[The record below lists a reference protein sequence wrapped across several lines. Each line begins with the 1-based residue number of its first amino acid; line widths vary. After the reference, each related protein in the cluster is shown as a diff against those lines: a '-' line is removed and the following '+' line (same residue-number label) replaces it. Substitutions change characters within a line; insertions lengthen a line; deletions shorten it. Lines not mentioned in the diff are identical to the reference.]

1 MNVINLRAFARFQDV
16 DISQA
21 VKYISHDTFPEQD
34 ETKLHKILKVRFK
47 SEEDNEIYERFIQDT
62 AFKKYYSNPLCPW
75 FLILR
80 CDKVYPYTLIM
91 ISTKGEVLVGVSQI
105 LDTIM
110 NPPGFDIS
118 TVTKPSIFEDYEILQ
133 FPNAMA
139 DIEYFDSVIDNHVF
153 CYPIQSML
161 LGLTG
166 KTEYHKDILEMKY
179 EETEYH
185 PINKRMTNE
194 EVVQEVIEHDPD
206 LDRIPETGLVT
217 FPHYYPKHMM
227 DYQDKPLR
235 AINDCVIIRAD
246 VSATIPYIVAME
258 TREDGVYFVT
268 HNEANIYSELIDDIY
283 KDRNQASGS
292 DIIKTVM
299 GQLNN

>member
-21 VKYISHDTFPEQD
+21 VEYISHDTFPEQD
-34 ETKLHKILKVRFK
+34 EGVLHKILKVRFK
-47 SEEDNEIYERFIQDT
+47 SEEDNEIYERFIYDE
-62 AFKKYYSNPLCPW
+62 AFGIYHSNHLCPW
-75 FLILR
+75 CLILR
-80 CDKVYPYTLIM
+80 CDMVKPYILIM
-91 ISTKGEVLVGVSQI
+91 ITTRGEVLVGDSHVI
-105 LDTIM
+105 DGYCF
-110 NPPGFDIS
+110 PPEYDITTENKPSVFENYEFVDLVEAEDDDDWDIS
-118 TVTKPSIFEDYEILQ
+118 TT
-133 FPNAMA
+133 N
-139 DIEYFDSVIDNHVF
+139 EYVF

-179 EETEYH
+179 KDTEYH
-185 PINKRMTNE
+185 PINKAMTNE

-235 AINDCVIIRAD
+235 AINNCVIIRAD

-268 HNEANIYSELIDDIY
+268 HNEANIYSEMINDIY
-283 KDRNQASGS
+283 QDRNQISGS